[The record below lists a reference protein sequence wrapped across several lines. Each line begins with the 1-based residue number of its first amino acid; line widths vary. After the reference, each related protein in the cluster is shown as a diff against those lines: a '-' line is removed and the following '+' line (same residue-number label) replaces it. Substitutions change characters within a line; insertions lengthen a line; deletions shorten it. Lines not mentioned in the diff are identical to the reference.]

1 MPVAPIP
8 TRKTRRGLFRRLSK
22 DRRGATA
29 VEFSMILVPLIGF
42 LLVGLQSAIIF
53 FYDEALQSVA
63 YTAARSVMTGKVQD
77 AGQTQSQFATFV
89 CGLATPEFNCSNLM
103 IDIQSANSFSALNT
117 TPITISYNGSGAPT
131 NTFAFSPGNPGDV
144 VIMRVM
150 YNWPVVGG
158 PFAYGLANQSNGSH
172 LLIATVVFKDEPYQ

>member
-1 MPVAPIP
+1 MPVRPNP
-8 TRKTRRGLFRRLSK
+8 KPKSHSGWLRRLSK

-63 YTAARSVMTGKVQD
+63 YSAARAVMTGKAQD
-77 AGQTQSQFATFV
+77 AGQTQSQFAAFV
-89 CGLATPEFNCSNLM
+89 CAKATPEFGCGNLM
-103 IDIQSANSFSALNT
+103 VDVQSASSFSGLNT
-117 TPITISYNGSGAPT
+117 TPINLSYGSNGKPT
-131 NTFAFSPGNPGDV
+131 NNFAFSPGNPGDV